1 MGEILY
7 TKKNISVIIPAFNE
21 EKTIG
26 QVVHTALNH
35 PLVDEVIVI
44 DDGSFDNTVTEA
56 KKAGSQVIVH
66 KKNMGK
72 AAAMKTGVENAS
84 HSIIFFIDAD
94 IKGLTHDMMN
104 IAITSVQ
111 NNISDM
117 FVLIVDHSSI
127 ISEKWMGLLPLIGGV
142 RVIRRNIWNAIP
154 EQFKNRYEIEL
165 AMNFFARKEN
175 ARIDYKVIKGLTQ
188 VIKEKKRGLAW
199 GLYQRF
205 FMMRDLVWV
214 IIKLYL
220 IYNTY
225 FFIKSAISFRKI

>member
-35 PLVDEVIVI
+35 SLVGEVIVI
-44 DDGSFDNTVTEA
+44 DDGSFDNTVIEA

-66 KKNMGK
+66 EKNSGK

-111 NNISDM
+111 NNVSDM

-127 ISEKWMGLLPLIGGV
+127 ISEKWMELLPLIGGV
-142 RVIRRNIWNAIP
+142 RVVRKNIWNAIP
-154 EQFKNRYEIEL
+154 DQFKNRFEIEL

-188 VIKEKKRGLAW
+188 VIKEKKRGLVW

-220 IYNTY
+220 VYNTY